1 MANGFVPLGAEFQVN
16 TVTAGHQRDA
26 KVTGLADGGYVVA
39 WTSLDAAGQ
48 YDDVIAQRYSSS
60 GVAVGGEFR
69 INSYTQYGQQ
79 NVALSGFADGGF
91 IATWQSWAQ
100 DGSSQ
105 GVFGQRYDAS
115 GIKVGSEFLV
125 NTTTQSSQDNPSV
138 ATLAGGG
145 FVVTWGSADGD
156 YHGIFGQKYDAAG
169 NPVGAEFQINTYTSG
184 NQSIGPVAAL
194 TGGGFVVTW
203 DTLEVSG
210 SHNGIFAQR
219 FALDGTPVGAE
230 FQVNSYTGSQ
240 AASSVTAMND
250 GGFVV
255 VWASYAQD
263 GDLIGNYGQRYD
275 ASGVAIGAEFQI
287 NTYTT
292 GNQADPVVAAL
303 ADGGF
308 VVVWPSEGQD
318 GSGYGVYAQRYDS
331 TGAMVGAEYKI
342 NTYTADNQL
351 RPVVAALE
359 NGGFVV
365 TWDSRGQDGSLEGV
379 FAQQFTPQMFGTAAS
394 ETLVD
399 TVGSNWLI
407 GQAGDDILI
416 GDGGNDVLDGGAG
429 IDTASYVNAGGGVLA
444 YLNWGL
450 SQGADGDDT
459 LTNIENLAGGD
470 FADRL
475 VGDAAANVLTGGMGD
490 DILKGK
496 GGNDTLLGGDGNDKL
511 FGGADAETMDGGNG
525 DDILIGLAGA
535 DVLNGGAG
543 ADHIYGGRGDDAI
556 TGGTGA
562 DVLRGNLGNDVLD
575 GGNQSDKL
583 FGGGGNDTLNGGQGD
598 DYLYGENG
606 DDILNGGAG
615 NDAMTGG
622 AGADSFVFG
631 VLTVSQYDRV
641 KDFENGVDQIDL
653 SSFSF
658 GSFADVQALA
668 SDIAS
673 GLKLNFG
680 GGNVLLLEGFTL
692 ADFDASDVVL

>member
-1 MANGFVPLGAEFQVN
+1 MTNGFVPLGAEFQVN
-16 TVTAGHQRDA
+16 TVTAGDQREA

-39 WTSLDAAGQ
+39 WASLDAAGQ
-48 YDDVIAQRYSSS
+48 YDDIIAQRYNSS
-60 GVAVGGEFR
+60 GIAVGGEFQ
-69 INSYTQYGQQ
+69 INSYTQYSQQ
-79 NVALSGFADGGF
+79 AVALSGFADGGF
-91 IATWQSWAQ
+91 IATWQSWVQ
-100 DGSSQ
+100 DGSSL
-105 GVFGQRYDAS
+105 GIFGQRYGAS
-115 GIKVGSEFLV
+115 GNAVGSEFLI
-125 NTTTQSSQDNPSV
+125 NTTTQSAQDNPSV

-145 FVVTWGSADGD
+145 FVVTWGSADGSH
-156 YHGIFGQKYDAAG
+156 HGIFGQQFDAAG
-169 NPVGAEFQINTYTSG
+169 APVGAEFQINTYTSG
-184 NQSIGPVAAL
+184 NQSNGPVAAL

-219 FALDGTPVGAE
+219 FASDGTPIGTE
-230 FQVNSYTGSQ
+230 FRVNTYTGSQ

-255 VWASYAQD
+255 VWASYGQD
-263 GDLIGNYGQRYD
+263 GDLIGNFGQRYN

-292 GNQADPVVAAL
+292 SNQADPVVTAL

-308 VVVWPSEGQD
+308 IVVWPSEGQD

-331 TGAMVGAEYKI
+331 AGATVGVEYPI
-342 NTYTADNQL
+342 NTYTTDNQL

-379 FAQQFTPQMFGTAAS
+379 FAQQFIPQMFGTAAS

-399 TVGSNWLI
+399 TAGSDWLI

-416 GDGGNDVLDGGAG
+416 GGGGNDTLDGGIG
-429 IDTASYVNAGGGVLA
+429 NDTASYANAGGGVLA
-444 YLNWGL
+444 YLNWGF
-450 SQGADGDDT
+450 SNGADGHDI
-459 LTNIENLAGGD
+459 LTNLENLIGGD

-475 VGDAAANVLTGGMGD
+475 VGDAAANVLTGGAGN

-496 GGNDTLLGGDGNDKL
+496 GGNDTLLGGEGNDKL

-525 DDILIGLAGA
+525 NDILIGLAGA
-535 DVLNGGAG
+535 DVLDGGAG
-543 ADHIYGGRGDDAI
+543 ADHIYGGRGNDTIA
-556 TGGTGA
+556 GGTSA
-562 DVLRGNLGNDVLD
+562 DVLRGNLGDDTLN
-575 GGNQSDKL
+575 GGRHNDKL
-583 FGGGGNDTLNGGQGD
+583 FGGGGNDTLNGGRD
-598 DYLYGENG
+598 NDYLSGENG

-615 NDAMTGG
+615 NDNMTGG
-622 AGADSFVFG
+622 AGADTFVFEED
-631 VLTVSQYDRV
+631 SAANYDRV
-641 KDFENGVDQIDL
+641 KDFENGVDKIDL
-653 SSFSF
+653 SSFNF

-668 SDIAS
+668 SNIAS

-680 GGNVLLLEGFTL
+680 SGNVLLLEGFTL
-692 ADFDASDVVL
+692 ADFDASDVML